1 MTRGGGD
8 VGRRREQSERQWAWI
23 VGSYQRQAEN
33 SYGCFELT
41 SGSSQTNSRL
51 GRYLR
56 SLGTRREATI
66 WGLVSSV
73 SQRIILPERDDLQEP
88 LPILLLLVVAK
99 VQQEFPAASG
109 KRGSIPRLLRLTG
122 FQSTG
127 EGDGHDEAQ
136 TGTAN
141 PTFCCATTARALRA
155 ALMAC
160 FH

>member
-1 MTRGGGD
+1 MGVD
-8 VGRRREQSERQWAWI
+8 CRQLSKTSRKQLWMFRVDQRIESDQFETWQVLA
-23 VGSYQRQAEN
+23 VAGHKEGSYDM
-33 SYGCFELT
+33 
-41 SGSSQTNSRL
+41 
-51 GRYLR
+51 
-56 SLGTRREATI
+56 
-66 WGLVSSV
+66 GLVSSV

-99 VQQEFPAASG
+99 VQQGFPAASG

>member
-1 MTRGGGD
+1 MWVDG
-8 VGRRREQSERQWAWI
+8 EQSERQWAWI
-23 VGSYQRQAEN
+23 VGSYRGRAEN
-33 SYGCFELT
+33 SCGCFELT

-99 VQQEFPAASG
+99 
-109 KRGSIPRLLRLTG
+109 
-122 FQSTG
+122 
-127 EGDGHDEAQ
+127 
-136 TGTAN
+136 GTARISSSKREKGFD
-141 PTFCCATTARALRA
+141 TSITEADRFSIYGRG
-155 ALMAC
+155 
-160 FH
+160 